1 MYLRSLVDHDPCW
14 AIDHRESVEQ
24 VAFIAHEST
33 LASQTRRYRKARRQ
47 GLKEDFVLMASI
59 WVLVAIAVGLSYLL

>member
-14 AIDHRESVEQ
+14 ATDHRESVEHI
-24 VAFIAHEST
+24 AFITHEST
-33 LASQTRRYRKARRQ
+33 LASQTRRSRKARRQ
-47 GLKEDFVLMASI
+47 GLKEDFTLMVSI